1 MNFTNKQKN
10 ILLFLLYTAFAGVI
24 LLLVYA
30 FGKYVVPLITPFIVA
45 WIVALILQ
53 PAITFLDK
61 HTRIPKSIITISL
74 LLLLSGAVVFLGY
87 ITIKELIVEFT
98 SISDRITAFI
108 SALRAD
114 ETKVTELID
123 KINSYVP
130 IFDVSELLEGYWEN
144 FDENIIELSQRI
156 VTNISSSVMPFL
168 TGTISFVADFF
179 IVAIIFVVAI
189 YYIAID
195 FKKINRFI
203 LYQFRGGTQKYV
215 ILIKNQ
221 FFSTIWK
228 YLKAYAIII
237 TITFF
242 ELLLAFLVLGV
253 EYPYLVA
260 LITALVDILPI
271 IGTGTVLVPW
281 GIFAIITGDI
291 FTGIGL
297 IVTYVIV
304 TIIRQIL
311 EPKIVGSYIGMYPL
325 ITLIMM
331 YAGLEAF
338 GILGLFAFPIISIIL
353 KNLNDS
359 GNITLWRYPEGMS
372 AGNEQ
377 QKGGLSFLKK
387 RFSNIGQDKSSPENK
402 DQQ

>member
-1 MNFTNKQKN
+1 
-10 ILLFLLYTAFAGVI
+10 
-24 LLLVYA
+24 
-30 FGKYVVPLITPFIVA
+30 
-45 WIVALILQ
+45 
-53 PAITFLDK
+53 
-61 HTRIPKSIITISL
+61 
-74 LLLLSGAVVFLGY
+74 
-87 ITIKELIVEFT
+87 
-98 SISDRITAFI
+98 
-108 SALRAD
+108 
-114 ETKVTELID
+114 
-123 KINSYVP
+123 
-130 IFDVSELLEGYWEN
+130 LLEGYWEN
-144 FDENIIELSQRI
+144 FDENIIELSQKI

-179 IVAIIFVVAI
+179 VVAIIFVVAI

-237 TITFF
+237 SITFF

-281 GIFAIITGDI
+281 GVFSIITGDI

-297 IVTYVIV
+297 IITYIII

-372 AGNEQ
+372 DGNEQ
-377 QKGGLSFLKK
+377 QKGGISFIKK
-387 RFSNIGQDKSSPENK
+387 RFSKIRKDNSPQNDKAE
-402 DQQ
+402 

>member
-10 ILLFLLYTAFAGVI
+10 ILLFLIYAAFAGVI

-30 FGKYVVPLITPFIVA
+30 LGKYVVPLITPFIVA

-74 LLLLSGAVVFLGY
+74 LLLLSGSVVFLGY

-98 SISDRITAFI
+98 SISDRITAFL
-108 SALRAD
+108 SALKAD
-114 ETKVTELID
+114 ETKATELID

-130 IFDVSELLEGYWEN
+130 IFDVSDLLEGYWEN
-144 FDENIIELSQRI
+144 FDENIIELSQKI

-179 IVAIIFVVAI
+179 VVAIIFVVAI

-237 TITFF
+237 SITFF

-281 GIFAIITGDI
+281 GVFSIITGDI

-297 IVTYVIV
+297 IITYIII

-372 AGNEQ
+372 DGNEQ
-377 QKGGLSFLKK
+377 QKGGISFIKK
-387 RFSNIGQDKSSPENK
+387 RFSRIRKDNSSQNDKAE
-402 DQQ
+402 

>member
-10 ILLFLLYTAFAGVI
+10 ILLFLLYAAFAGVI

-30 FGKYVVPLITPFIVA
+30 LGKYVVPLITPFIVA

-74 LLLLSGAVVFLGY
+74 LLLLSGSVVFLGY

-98 SISDRITAFI
+98 SISDRITAFL
-108 SALRAD
+108 SALKAD
-114 ETKVTELID
+114 ETKATELID

-130 IFDVSELLEGYWEN
+130 IFDVSDLLEGYWEN
-144 FDENIIELSQRI
+144 FDENIIELSQKI

-179 IVAIIFVVAI
+179 VVAIIFVVAI

-237 TITFF
+237 SITFF

-281 GIFAIITGDI
+281 GVFSIITGDI

-297 IVTYVIV
+297 IITYIII

-372 AGNEQ
+372 DGNEQ
-377 QKGGLSFLKK
+377 QKGGISFIKK
-387 RFSNIGQDKSSPENK
+387 RFSRIRMDNSPPNDKAE
-402 DQQ
+402 

>member
-1 MNFTNKQKN
+1 MNFTNRQKS
-10 ILLFLLYTAFAGVI
+10 IVLFLLYTAFAGVI
-24 LLLVYA
+24 LLLIYA
-30 FGKYVVPLITPFIVA
+30 LGKYVIPLITPFIIA
-45 WIVALILQ
+45 WVFALVLQ
-53 PAITFLDK
+53 PAINFMEK
-61 HTRIPKSIITISL
+61 HTKIPKSISTIVL
-74 LLLLSGAVVFLGY
+74 LLLLSGVLVFVGY
-87 ITIKELIVEFT
+87 ITVKELINEFN
-98 SISDRITAFI
+98 SISDRITKFI
-108 SALRAD
+108 FELRAD
-114 ETKVTELID
+114 ENKVTELID

-130 IFDVSELLEGYWEN
+130 IFDVSGILSEYWEN
-144 FDENIIELSQRI
+144 FDENIIELSQKI

-179 IVAIIFVVAI
+179 IVAIIFVIAI

-195 FKKINRFI
+195 FKKINQFM
-203 LYQFRGGTQKYV
+203 LYQFRGESKKYV

-228 YLKAYAIII
+228 YLKAYCIII
-237 TITFF
+237 VITFL
-242 ELLLAFLVLGV
+242 ELLVAFSVLGV
-253 EYPYLVA
+253 DYPYLVA
-260 LITALVDILPI
+260 LVTALVDILPI

-281 GIFAIITGDI
+281 GIVAIFSGDI

-297 IVTYVIV
+297 LVTYVIV
-304 TIIRQIL
+304 TIIRQII

-372 AGNEQ
+372 AGNEP
-377 QKGGLSFLKK
+377 QKTGLNVIKEHI
-387 RFSNIGQDKSSPENK
+387 SNITHDKKNQDDKKS
-402 DQQ
+402 